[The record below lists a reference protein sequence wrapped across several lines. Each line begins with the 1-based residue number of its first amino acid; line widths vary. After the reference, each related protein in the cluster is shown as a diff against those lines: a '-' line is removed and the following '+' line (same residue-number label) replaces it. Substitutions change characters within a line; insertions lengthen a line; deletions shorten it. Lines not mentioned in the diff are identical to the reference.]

1 MIENYIIDIILASV
15 VVISALIAA
24 RKGFFLTLMSILS
37 AMAALIGAKIFSDPV
52 AQFAYDNVVRN
63 PVLAKVQSMLPES
76 LTSNDPQTIINGIL
90 EQLPDGVAALVQSS
104 GILDSAVT
112 AAGDAT
118 AFFSM
123 ENLEVMYIK
132 PFCLS
137 VLSLIATVV
146 IFYVLFVVLRL
157 FVKVLDKIIY
167 KDKKQPVNRLL
178 GAALGVVRAAIPLA
192 VFILLLNFAADYN
205 INDTLTAAVE
215 NSKICAW
222 VDTVAPELFSEIKQN
237 VSSQIPVI

>member
-1 MIENYIIDIILASV
+1 MEKYIIDILLIAV

-37 AMAALIGAKIFSDPV
+37 AIGALIGAKILADPI
-52 AQFAYDNVVRN
+52 ALFAYNNAVRN
-63 PVLAKVQSMLPES
+63 PVLTKVQSMLPET
-76 LTSNDPQTIINGIL
+76 LANNDPQTVINGIL
-90 EQLPDGVAALVQSS
+90 EQLPDGIAAMVENY
-104 GILDSAVT
+104 GILDSAVA

-123 ENLEVMYIK
+123 DNLEVNYIK

-137 VLSLIATVV
+137 VLSLLATII
-146 IFYVLFVVLRL
+146 IFYILFVVLRL
-157 FVKVLDKIIY
+157 FSKMLNRAIY
-167 KDKKQPVNRLL
+167 RNKKQPVNRFL

-192 VFILLLNFAADYN
+192 VFVLLLNFAADYN

-222 VDTVAPELFSEIKQN
+222 VETVSPQLFEELTNGDGITAQN
-237 VSSQIPVI
+237 A